1 MVQVVKNPSVNE
13 GDMRC
18 RFDPWV
24 GKIPWKWAWQ
34 PSNIGSSNT
43 AVAIGN
49 MATPIFLP
57 GESHGQEPGRLQ
69 SIGGLQFIGAQ
80 RVRLD

>member
-1 MVQVVKNPSVNE
+1 MQVRSL
-13 GDMRC
+13 GRA
-18 RFDPWV
+18 DPLEM
-24 GKIPWKWAWQ
+24 GMATLQHWQ
-34 PSNIGSSNT
+34 LDT
-43 AVAIGN
+43 AVATGN

-69 SIGGLQFIGAQ
+69 SIGGLQLIGAQ